1 MQKLATR
8 ARVITA
14 ALVAA
19 GVVTGTM
26 AATATA
32 EGPAERRSQGAG
44 VGGRLDTLN
53 NSGATGIAATHVK
66 GRRLHVKVHA
76 RGLASNLPHAQHIH
90 FGKAARHE
98 CPSVRDDANGDFR
111 LTTSDGAP
119 AYGPV
124 KVSLTTSGDTGPGS
138 ALAVD
143 RFPTAPRGM
152 VRYQR
157 TTRTKPFIARAIR
170 RGNAVVVIHGVD
182 YNHNGEYDFDSAGAS
197 DLDSSLPA
205 EATDPAVCGV
215 LRR

>member
-32 EGPAERRSQGAG
+32 EGPADRRSQGAS

-53 NSGATGIAATHVK
+53 NSGATGRAATHVK

-76 RGLASNLPHAQHIH
+76 RGLARNLPHAQHIH

-111 LTTSDGAP
+111 LTTSEGAS
-119 AYGPV
+119 AYGPIQ
-124 KVSLTTSGDTGPGS
+124 VSLTTRGGTGAGSG
-138 ALAVD
+138 LAVD

-152 VRYQR
+152 VRYER
-157 TTRTKPFIARAIR
+157 TTRTKPAVARAIR
-170 RGNAVVVIHGVD
+170 RGKAVVVIHGVD
-182 YNHNGEYDFDSAGAS
+182 YNANGEYDFDSAGAS
-197 DLDSSLPA
+197 ELTSSLPA
-205 EATDPAVCGV
+205 EATDPALCGV
-215 LRR
+215 LHR